1 MFRYVTD
8 ALKRRWDWLRRQVA
22 IWVWDRPKLKHDS
35 QPFSKR
41 VVFIRWDAKL
51 GDTIVLSWVFREL
64 KRQRPD
70 LQITVIT
77 AESFKELFVRGYGIT
92 SLYTASKR
100 HGWGSLLRIARELAR
115 PEYVVHLSLKWR
127 PRDIRF
133 VRALSPRHV
142 VGLDDDLNL
151 VDIKLGELTRG
162 RHFSEKLVPWL
173 EQLGVNTTDRQYWI
187 PRDAQARKQVDTWWP
202 QGRVIG
208 LCPYGASKKKYLDDD
223 WISHVVTACL
233 ARDLLVVLLVLP
245 MQRPHIE
252 HLIELNGWVDRVT
265 VNTGE
270 SSQWVL
276 FEQVARCDALVSVDT
291 AVVHLAVGLQKPLLA
306 IYNSHGMEFEN
317 WHPNSLH
324 ASIVRTAEG
333 KDLSVNVLDPNEVS
347 LSLRAFFRSI
357 RDQSAE
363 TSSFD
368 LSDSAASVL
377 KISK

>member
-22 IWVWDRPKLKHDS
+22 IWVWDRPKPKQDG

-133 VRALSPRHV
+133 VKALSPRHV

-208 LCPYGASKKKYLDDD
+208 LCPYGASKKRRL
-223 WISHVVTACL
+223 SHDFVKELLHSLTVKAKATVIVIAQPGDLVRLGGTFVTEPWFD
-233 ARDLLVVLLVLP
+233 RVLLKPAENLFF
-245 MQRPHIE
+245 
-252 HLIELNGWVDRVT
+252 
-265 VNTGE
+265 
-270 SSQWVL
+270 L
-276 FEQVARCDALVSVDT
+276 FEQVARCQAVVSVDT
-291 AVVHLAVGLQKPLLA
+291 AIVHLTTGFNLPTLA
-306 IYNSHGMEFEN
+306 LYGDHDERSEN
-317 WHPNSLH
+317 FCHWHPNNNKAICL
-324 ASIVRTAEG
+324 
-333 KDLSVNVLDPNEVS
+333 LDQFPSDGTKLKEV
-347 LSLRAFFRSI
+347 
-357 RDQSAE
+357 QSQAMHQLINPL
-363 TSSFD
+363 F
-368 LSDSAASVL
+368 
-377 KISK
+377 K